1 MFRLPEEVM
10 WFEPPTVCRW
20 ETAEETKISELLE
33 KKRNLHSAKKKR
45 AAHKRQPPKVI
56 KDFDLLNMPSGLDLY
71 CLMQE
76 FVVPRLPNGYMVKMG
91 KITVEPAKP
100 SKWKNLGIGKS
111 KYICRIISV
120 VFFKN

>member
-1 MFRLPEEVM
+1 M

-45 AAHKRQPPKVI
+45 GSRKRQPPKII
-56 KDFDLLNMPSGLDLY
+56 KDFDLLNMPTGLDLY

-91 KITVEPAKP
+91 RINVKP
-100 SKWKNLGIGKS
+100 PSSACKWKNLGIGKFTFKS
-111 KYICRIISV
+111 NSSIITDLICRS
-120 VFFKN
+120 KN